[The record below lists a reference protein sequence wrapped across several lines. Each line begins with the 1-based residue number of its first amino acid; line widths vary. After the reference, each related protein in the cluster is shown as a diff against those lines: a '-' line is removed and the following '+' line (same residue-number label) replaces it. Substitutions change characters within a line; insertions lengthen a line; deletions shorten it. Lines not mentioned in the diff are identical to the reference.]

1 VLHKND
7 VDLKKRKVRLK
18 TGQINKETS
27 VNMETWADKIPGGR
41 FNKKIERPPDILC
54 AQVSASP

>member
-27 VNMETWADKIPGGR
+27 VNMEIWVDKIPGGR
-41 FNKKIERPPDILC
+41 FNKKIEHPPGILC
-54 AQVSASP
+54 AHISASP